1 MRNEGG
7 GWVGTGLG
15 WDAGEAASDGMG
27 WGGDVES
34 RDSAVVGV
42 WLLLGVGCGGCGQ
55 VCGFVESMCLGDVP
69 GKGFQG
75 FGFCEEMTNA

>member
-1 MRNEGG
+1 MGG
-7 GWVGTGLG
+7 LVLG
-15 WDAGEAASDGMG
+15 WAGMWGGKQWDGMG

-42 WLLLGVGCGGCGQ
+42 WLLLGVGCSGCGQ